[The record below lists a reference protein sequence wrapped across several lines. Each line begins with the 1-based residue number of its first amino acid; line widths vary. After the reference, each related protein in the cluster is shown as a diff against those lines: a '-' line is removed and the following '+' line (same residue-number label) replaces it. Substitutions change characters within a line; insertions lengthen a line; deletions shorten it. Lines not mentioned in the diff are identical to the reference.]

1 MEKILNSEIGLAVG
15 VAVHEYDEM
24 KDPEVQDFRRNI
36 MQVCKECVELR
47 DLGGLETQAL
57 FAYPADVESKS
68 GLPESVEKKLDRGE
82 IILCIWQLAKD
93 GLVAILIDF
102 YQKWNEII
110 FFMRYLYLQSWPAET
125 DRSCLERRFHRNC
138 SGWSDCQEE

>member
-24 KDPEVQDFRRNI
+24 KESEVQDFRRNI

-47 DLGGLETQAL
+47 DLGGQETQAL

-68 GLPESVEKKLDRGE
+68 GLPVSVEKKLDRGE
-82 IILCIWQLAKD
+82 IILCIWQLAKE
-93 GLVAILIDF
+93 G
-102 YQKWNEII
+102 
-110 FFMRYLYLQSWPAET
+110 
-125 DRSCLERRFHRNC
+125 
-138 SGWSDCQEE
+138 